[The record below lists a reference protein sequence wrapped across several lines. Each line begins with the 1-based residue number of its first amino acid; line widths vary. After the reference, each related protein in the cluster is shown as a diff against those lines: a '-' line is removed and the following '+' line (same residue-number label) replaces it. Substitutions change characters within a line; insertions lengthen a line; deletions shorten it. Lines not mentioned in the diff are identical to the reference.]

1 MLRGRR
7 FIRITK
13 LDIVG
18 LPDRSD
24 ILAAFTVCDMKYI
37 FNAIAF
43 TYIKLKLYYFAREEY
58 QDVSSVLLV
67 NGTNKLE
74 EIFLKL
80 NGITFI

>member
-1 MLRGRR
+1 
-7 FIRITK
+7 
-13 LDIVG
+13 
-18 LPDRSD
+18 
-24 ILAAFTVCDMKYI
+24 MKYI

-80 NGITFI
+80 NGITFIWIFHILKGVISDWKEM